1 MYRYSGNVCSRD
13 DLASLPKALF
23 TYFTLCE
30 VLLENVLD
38 PSHINLFPGNFSPA
52 RYI

>member
-30 VLLENVLD
+30 VLLKMYLIPVT
-38 PSHINLFPGNFSPA
+38 
-52 RYI
+52 